1 MKCKLLAQ
9 LVSCP
14 SIVLLCLWFDVLSIQ
29 PTCYQFCSVAMD
41 SRSKWLDT
49 VTWLLIGGLS
59 QELNLNCG
67 FPVSAPPA
75 LLHLWQ
81 ASQPLPSLEPVLV
94 VIDLSNLYTQQSPSP
109 CRWHISQNYALVFM
123 SYPWGSERSIPDT
136 SVKSLLCGVGLTSR
150 SAFASWPQLCQTS
163 HLFAILVWWL
173 FTWQPAETGSLSIA
187 DPIFCGAVW
196 AHSYGSL
203 QLPNSSQFLQL
214 WVKIL

>member
-1 MKCKLLAQ
+1 MKSVCILLISTLLANEMQ
-9 LVSCP
+9 TLGSSC
-14 SIVLLCLWFDVLSIQ
+14 ILCQWCVAFFWFDDFWSIQ
-29 PTCYQFCSVAMD
+29 PACYQFCSVAMD

-109 CRWHISQNYALVFM
+109 CWWHISQNYALVFM
-123 SYPWGSERSIPDT
+123 SYPWGCVVAHCTMLCNLCNQNASPS
-136 SVKSLLCGVGLTSR
+136 KSFLT
-150 SAFASWPQLCQTS
+150 AS
-163 HLFAILVWWL
+163 
-173 FTWQPAETGSLSIA
+173 
-187 DPIFCGAVW
+187 
-196 AHSYGSL
+196 
-203 QLPNSSQFLQL
+203 
-214 WVKIL
+214 